1 MDSMRTSILE
11 SGFELPNARSNFYLY
26 KKVGKMAEKI
36 GWKTLLNWEQ
46 NVLFPVVKFDDFNK
60 YEEFFTHQIKKLP

>member
-1 MDSMRTSILE
+1 
-11 SGFELPNARSNFYLY
+11 
-26 KKVGKMAEKI
+26 MAEKI